1 MTKLDSILKI
11 RDITLLTEVHIVKAM
26 IFPVVTYRFEKWT
39 IKKAECWR
47 IDVFEEEKILESPL
61 DSKEIKPVNPQGN
74 QAWMFI
80 GRNDAEAEAPILWAA
95 DVKNWLTGKDP
106 DARKDWRQKEK
117 WVAEHEMLGWHHQFH
132 IHEFKLQEIVKG
144 RETWCAIVHGVTQ
157 SRTWLSDWTMKERK
171 SMLWREN
178 FVSKMLNL
186 KY

>member
-61 DSKEIKPVNPQGN
+61 DSKKIKPVNPQGN

-80 GRNDAEAEAPILWAA
+80 GKTDAKAEAPILWAA
-95 DVKNWLTGKDP
+95 DAKNWLTGKDP
-106 DARKDWRQKEK
+106 FARKDWRQKEK
-117 WVAEHEMLGWHHQFH
+117 WVAEHEMLGWHHQFMDMSLN
-132 IHEFKLQEIVKG
+132 FRKQWRAGKPDVL
-144 RETWCAIVHGVTQ
+144 
-157 SRTWLSDWTMKERK
+157 LSMGSHRVGHDLVIEQWR
-171 SMLWREN
+171 REN
-178 FVSKMLNL
+178 RCREEKILFQIC
-186 KY
+186 